1 MASKGQIVK
10 AISLKQ
16 PWAQMIVDGSKTI
29 ETRMWSTKYRG
40 ELLIVSSLKG
50 DAAAFARFPDYC
62 DLMGGA
68 ALCLVD
74 LIDCRPMV
82 SADEAGAR
90 CACEPGRFAWII
102 GYLRKVEPFGV
113 KGQLSLY
120 DVEMKT

>member
-1 MASKGQIVK
+1 MGGRIVK

-16 PWAQMIVDGSKTI
+16 PWAQMIVDGTKTI

-50 DAAAFARFPDYC
+50 DRAAFDRFPKYC
-62 DLMGGA
+62 DVMGGA

-74 LIDCRPMV
+74 LVDCRPMV
-82 SADEAGAR
+82 AADEAAAR

-102 GYLRKVEPFGV
+102 ENARQIEPFHV
-113 KGQLSLY
+113 RGQLSLY
-120 DVEMKT
+120 DVEMKS